1 MPTKKS
7 TKKLK
12 DFKKVFFLK
21 EWEIYSG
28 IIETEESWAERN
40 VLVQYIN
47 NQPIENFIL
56 KINSSR
62 LREDKKIYTEEF
74 C

>member
-12 DFKKVFFLK
+12 DFKKVLFLK

-28 IIETEESWAERN
+28 IIETEES
-40 VLVQYIN
+40 
-47 NQPIENFIL
+47 
-56 KINSSR
+56 
-62 LREDKKIYTEEF
+62 
-74 C
+74 